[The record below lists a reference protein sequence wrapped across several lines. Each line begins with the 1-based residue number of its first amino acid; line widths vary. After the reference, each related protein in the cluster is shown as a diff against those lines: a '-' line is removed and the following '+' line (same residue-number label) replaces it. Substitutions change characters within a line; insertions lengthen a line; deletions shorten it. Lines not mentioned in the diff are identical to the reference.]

1 MLLGVLGRLWGSLFG
16 LAVVVFRVYICNKK
30 KAYLGPKGREQTGG
44 GRNVRAQLQSN
55 GRRFRVLIFTVLAH
69 FKL

>member
-30 KAYLGPKGREQTGG
+30 KAYLGPKGRERTGG
-44 GRNVRAQLQSN
+44 GRDLRAS
-55 GRRFRVLIFTVLAH
+55 GRRFRVLVFTVLAH
-69 FKL
+69 FQL